1 MSAEPDFEHIAVRN
15 NEDEERYEAP
25 VGDEIAT
32 LYYGL
37 DGQRLTLIHTEVPP
51 ALEGHG
57 IAGKLAR
64 FALDDAR
71 SRGLEVIPVCT
82 YVAGYLRRHPDDL
95 DLVPLSAR
103 HLVTRSGEQ

>member
-1 MSAEPDFEHIAVRN
+1 MSAEPDFDHITVRN
-15 NEDEERYEAP
+15 NEDEERYETQ
-25 VGDEIAT
+25 VGDEVAT
-32 LYYGL
+32 LYYGR

-71 SRGLEVIPVCT
+71 ARGLAVIPVCT
-82 YVAGYLRRHPDDL
+82 YVSSYLRLHPDYL
-95 DLVPLSAR
+95 GLVPASAR
-103 HLVTRSGEQ
+103 HLVTRDER